1 MGLRIYLEDEYGD
14 EVAALDETRLL
25 NSFLPDFE
33 DEAFEQLP
41 YIDLEG
47 ETIFGA
53 FQAPALLTDLATL
66 QARLPEYPDVVELL
80 EEIRV
85 LARRVAEDAR
95 LRLRFSG
102 R

>member
-1 MGLRIYLEDEYGD
+1 MGLKISLEDEHGE

-33 DEAFEQLP
+33 DETFELLAYVDP
-41 YIDLEG
+41 DG

-53 FQAPALLTDLATL
+53 FQASTLLVDLANL

-80 EEIRV
+80 GDIST
-85 LARRVAEDAR
+85 LARRVADDAR